1 MEDWCIVPGPASRD
15 LAEKMGKQMN
25 ARLIKVEYKIFPD
38 GESKIILSDKVR
50 NQPVILVQSTYPPV
64 DRHLFQAFMLSHR
77 LSEEG
82 AEVNAVIP
90 YLAYARQDKEFLK
103 GEVVAMRV
111 LARLFRHV
119 GVRRLIT
126 VDIHSVEGLSNF
138 SIPSYSAS
146 AIPLLAQHIK
156 NKVKLTNPIAASPD
170 FGGSSRVEAFSRIL
184 GIDHLVLEK
193 KRDRVTGEVKV
204 KQVDLSIE
212 GRDVIMVDDII
223 STGGSVQRASVQ
235 LKKAG
240 AKRVIAVC
248 THPVLVAG
256 ALEKMRKAG
265 VDEVIG
271 TNTIPSPVSK
281 VDVSPAIVE
290 HFKTLG

>member
-103 GEVVAMRV
+103 GEVVTMRV

-204 KQVDLSIE
+204 KQVNLSIE

-281 VDVSPAIVE
+281 VDVSPAIAE